1 MPPGRKVAKIKTT
14 DDRQAKAL
22 ELKEQGQSLSQ
33 IAAKRGNAD
42 SSEASRAV
50 RAASRKR
57 KKAKRH

>member
-33 IAAKRGNAD
+33 IAAKRGK
-42 SSEASRAV
+42 SVEEIMGP
-50 RAASRKR
+50 
-57 KKAKRH
+57 AK